1 MPDTQRKTMTLR
13 LPAIVA
19 RARVRGARWWA
30 WPLLDDTAAQE
41 QLGVYATSEALA
53 RRALAEHIPIVLRR
67 ACDRPVL
74 VIGGGPGYADCA
86 HVINPEPSGWVV
98 YIIRGGRESGS
109 WHTGHDRD
117 TLLAQVLGH
126 VGGAPHVVAL

>member
-1 MPDTQRKTMTLR
+1 MPDTQRKPMTLR
-13 LPAIVA
+13 LQALVA
-19 RARVRGARWWA
+19 RARVHGARWWA
-30 WPLLDDTAAQE
+30 WPLLNDEAAEE
-41 QLGVYATSEALA
+41 QLAVYASSEALA
-53 RRALAEHIPIVLRR
+53 RRALAEQIPIVLRR

-74 VIGGGPGYADCA
+74 VIGGGPGYADCV

-109 WHTGHDRD
+109 WHTVHDRD
-117 TLLAQVLGH
+117 ALLRQVLDH